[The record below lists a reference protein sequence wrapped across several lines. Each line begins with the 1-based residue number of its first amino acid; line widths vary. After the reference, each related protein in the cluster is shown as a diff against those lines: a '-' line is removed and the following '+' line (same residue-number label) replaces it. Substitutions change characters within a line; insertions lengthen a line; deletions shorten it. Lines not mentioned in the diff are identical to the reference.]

1 MTVGKLTVLLT
12 LITAPAVAQSP
23 ARGSNP
29 PSRPPAATQ
38 PGSGGKVMYFH
49 KPADT
54 VLPAGGTQVVEK
66 PSPSAVTIPDVPP
79 IPISQPTPTRNSKPQ
94 PVPTFV
100 AQEQPPKDKQPPISQ
115 DYLKRAIQLPARE
128 RVFVIQD
135 DVELEQAI
143 MNRLRQ
149 DAKEAGLKLDDKMLK
164 FPPLPDV
171 ASGQVYKPKTGTYPP
186 MQVTYVPTYIIHRRL
201 HFEELNS
208 ERYGWDL
215 GIIQPFVSTLYF
227 YKDFLLW
234 PNSLASGCVYGFWDT
249 NAGKCWPGSPTPYFL
264 YPPGLTITGS
274 AFEGVIITGAA
285 FAVP

>member
-1 MTVGKLTVLLT
+1 
-12 LITAPAVAQSP
+12 
-23 ARGSNP
+23 
-29 PSRPPAATQ
+29 
-38 PGSGGKVMYFH
+38 MYFH

-54 VLPAGGTQVVEK
+54 VLPAGGTQPLDQPFSTATGLPERPPVVN
-66 PSPSAVTIPDVPP
+66 PP
-79 IPISQPTPTRNSKPQ
+79 PAPTRALPPQ
-94 PVPTFV
+94 PAPTFI
-100 AQEQPPKDKQPPISQ
+100 AHQQPSKDPQPPINQ
-115 DYLKRAIQLPARE
+115 DYLKKAIQLPSRE

-135 DVELEQAI
+135 DVDLEQTI

-171 ASGQVYKPKTGTYPP
+171 AGGLTYKPKTGTYPP

-227 YKDFLLW
+227 YKDVLLW
-234 PNSLASGCVYGFWDT
+234 PNSLASGCAYGFWDT
-249 NAGKCWPGSPTPYFL
+249 NAGKCLPGSPTPYFL
-264 YPPGLTITGS
+264 YPPGLTITGT
-274 AFEGVIITGAA
+274 AVEGVIITGAA
-285 FAVP
+285 FALP